1 MHDHSMDVR
10 FNAVLILQGMRTRHS
25 SGSRRYEQIEYA
37 IDLALNAS
45 RVADEYL
52 VRNVLRDAERI
63 LDRFKKNHAS
73 VSLNDEVSEQ
83 DVDPAQQYEQLVDH
97 ESPEHVVTA
106 QCLASAILS
115 DVGSSEAVA
124 QVWDGILNGET
135 VAEIAVASGFSTS
148 YVAKIRMALATSAK
162 AHLTA
167 EAM

>member
-1 MHDHSMDVR
+1 MQEQSMDVR
-10 FNAVLILQGMRTRHS
+10 FNAVLILQGMRVRHS
-25 SGSRRYEQIEYA
+25 PGSRRYEQIEYA

-73 VSLNDEVSEQ
+73 VSLNDEVSGQ
-83 DVDPAQQYEQLVDH
+83 NVDPAQQYEQLVDH
-97 ESPEHVVTA
+97 ASPEHVVMA
-106 QCLASAILS
+106 KFLASAILH
-115 DVGSSEAVA
+115 DVGNSEAAA
-124 QVWDGILNGET
+124 QVWNGMLNGET

-148 YVAKIRMALATSAK
+148 YVGKIRMALATSAK